1 MLALPGGWAEPNRV
15 KKAHKM
21 SKHRLDD
28 VPIEKSWLG
37 TKIGLFSTIRPSAV
51 CHPAQFEKKNTRLD
65 IIVST
70 HLHLTFLRL
79 NRATMTFPMATS
91 TASTA
96 AAASLRL
103 LPVPATPSSSTLR
116 FAPIL
121 RRAPR
126 ALLSVSALSKLSE
139 ASPVP
144 IPQEP
149 TQTLPD
155 EDALPPR
162 PGVYGVFDP
171 AGDLQFLGISRNVR
185 ASVEG
190 HRRKVPADLCASVKV
205 AIPDEET
212 PDKSVLT
219 NAWKSWME
227 EYIAAT
233 GKAPPGNVAGN
244 HTWIGPPQRPAD
256 LRLTPGRHVQ
266 LTVPLEQ
273 LIDRLVKE
281 NKVVAF
287 IKGSRSAPQCGF
299 SQRVVGILEAHGV
312 DFASVDILDEEH
324 NHGLRE
330 TLKTYSNWPTFPQVF
345 VGGELVGGCDIISSM
360 AEKGELAAL
369 FQK

>member
-1 MLALPGGWAEPNRV
+1 
-15 KKAHKM
+15 
-21 SKHRLDD
+21 
-28 VPIEKSWLG
+28 
-37 TKIGLFSTIRPSAV
+37 
-51 CHPAQFEKKNTRLD
+51 
-65 IIVST
+65 
-70 HLHLTFLRL
+70 
-79 NRATMTFPMATS
+79 MAAS
-91 TASTA
+91 ASTA
-96 AAASLRL
+96 ASLRHAFPL
-103 LPVPATPSSSTLR
+103 LSAPATAASSSTLR
-116 FAPIL
+116 LPVHR

-126 ALLSVSALSKLSE
+126 ALAVAAFKKLSE
-139 ASPVP
+139 AAPLP

-149 TQTLPD
+149 TEPLAD
-155 EDALPPR
+155 EEALPPK
-162 PGVYGVFDP
+162 PGVYGVYDP
-171 AGDLQFLGISRNVR
+171 AGELQFVGISRNVR

-190 HRRKVPADLCASVKV
+190 HRRKVPADLCASVKFAV
-205 AIPDEET
+205 ADEET
-212 PDKSVLT
+212 PDRTALN

-227 EYIAAT
+227 EHIAAT

-244 HTWIGPPQRPAD
+244 YTWIGAPQRPPD

-299 SQRVVGILEAHGV
+299 SQRVVGILEAQGV
-312 DFASVDILDEEH
+312 DFVTVDVLDEEH
-324 NHGLRE
+324 NRGLRE
-330 TLKTYSNWPTFPQVF
+330 TLKAYSSWPTFPQIF

>member
-1 MLALPGGWAEPNRV
+1 
-15 KKAHKM
+15 
-21 SKHRLDD
+21 
-28 VPIEKSWLG
+28 
-37 TKIGLFSTIRPSAV
+37 
-51 CHPAQFEKKNTRLD
+51 
-65 IIVST
+65 
-70 HLHLTFLRL
+70 
-79 NRATMTFPMATS
+79 MATS
-91 TASTA
+91 SSVGASA

-103 LPVPATPSSSTLR
+103 PPRASSFSSSTLR
-116 FAPIL
+116 FPL
-121 RRAPR
+121 RRPAKSR
-126 ALLSVSALSKLSE
+126 ALAVSAFRKLSE

-144 IPQEP
+144 IPPEP
-149 TQTLPD
+149 AQPLPD
-155 EDALPPR
+155 EEALPPK
-162 PGVYGVFDP
+162 PGVYGVYDP
-171 AGDLQFLGISRNVR
+171 AGDLQFVGISRNVR

-205 AIPDEET
+205 AIADEET
-212 PDKSVLT
+212 PDRTVLT
-219 NAWKSWME
+219 NAWKSWLE
-227 EYIAAT
+227 EHITAT

-244 HTWIGPPQRPAD
+244 YTWVGPPQRPPD

-273 LIDRLVKE
+273 LIDRLVKD

-312 DFASVDILDEEH
+312 DFVTVDVLDEEH
-324 NHGLRE
+324 NNGLRE

-360 AEKGELAAL
+360 AEKGELAPL